1 VTSHP
6 PRLEPI
12 APPTSRTPSCR
23 DLGTRAK
30 VGPVLQS
37 ARFTNFKALQ
47 DLSLDLERLTVL
59 VGANGCGKTSV
70 LEAIDLACKL
80 REPIPDEDRSDGGR
94 AGLVLSGRYAF
105 SRLHTSGSK
114 GPLTLHL
121 KGDIEFTVSINDTSP
136 PSKQTHF
143 MSITG
148 PIGGDRHEPD
158 LNIFLQKYGHLIPVT
173 LRLRL
178 NAETIAAPSFIE
190 PGQGPILHP
199 DGSGLASMLAY
210 LAARRSPAF
219 DRIEAALRS
228 IVPRVET
235 LRIEP
240 ETITR
245 DEIEYVQLG
254 GQALPRHVPRSYSGH
269 RIELGL
275 RGAGFLRAE
284 AISEGTLLALG
295 LLTVLH
301 ADKAPSLVLI
311 DDLDRGLHPTA
322 QRAVFACLRQLLDA
336 RPDLQIV
343 CTTHSPYALDCVRPE
358 EVRILKLDAD
368 GHAHARKLTD
378 HPEWPQWKGHMAPGE
393 FWSSYGEDWVYGV
406 ADDR

>member
-1 VTSHP
+1 M
-6 PRLEPI
+6 
-12 APPTSRTPSCR
+12 
-23 DLGTRAK
+23 
-30 VGPVLQS
+30 LQS

-80 REPIPDEDRSDGGR
+80 REPIPDEGSYTGQRPSLLFSGSHAPAR
-94 AGLVLSGRYAF
+94 LRTAGPYGTLSIGLHGSFDFSVATDLAPASTHDIWRLAF
-105 SRLHTSGSK
+105 SGTGITFSGDT
-114 GPLTLHL
+114 PVERNAARTFLAHL
-121 KGDIEFTVSINDTSP
+121 QSLPRSI
-136 PSKQTHF
+136 
-143 MSITG
+143 
-148 PIGGDRHEPD
+148 
-158 LNIFLQKYGHLIPVT
+158 
-173 LRLRL
+173 RLRL
-178 NAETIAAPSFIE
+178 HAETIAAPSFIE
-190 PGQGPILHP
+190 PGQGPNLRP
-199 DGSGLASMLAY
+199 DGAGLASMLAS
-210 LAARRSPAF
+210 LAARRSPAL
-219 DRIEAALRS
+219 DRIEAALRT

-235 LRIEP
+235 LRIED

-269 RIELGL
+269 RIELCL

-284 AISEGTLLALG
+284 AFSEGTLLALG

-378 HPEWPQWKGHMAPGE
+378 HPEWPQWKDHLAPGE